1 MTMRWIWLV
10 PSKIWVI
17 VDRLAVSAGR
27 WWPVRPGVSTDPAP
41 PRWGPGRDGRTE
53 QDRAG
58 LPKSA
63 QEPGLLHD
71 RDDRDATRVL
81 HGELPDSDGLRQVV
95 STLISA
101 TPPLPQ
107 WHALYKRTADKRLRR
122 HGPQVSISSL
132 GSA

>member
-1 MTMRWIWLV
+1 MAR
-10 PSKIWVI
+10 
-17 VDRLAVSAGR
+17 AAGR
-27 WWPVRPGVSTDPAP
+27 QHGSSTAAV
-41 PRWGPGRDGRTE
+41 GPGRDGRTE

-107 WHALYKRTADKRLRR
+107 VARPIQAD
-122 HGPQVSISSL
+122 S
-132 GSA
+132 